1 MFLPTAF
8 GVAWVGSTNYCP
20 NDAADIWLM
29 PLDRLHMNV
38 FEITHSRMEAEID
51 ALESQLS
58 SKVREIVNWTFDHRA
73 RLVKPLLGYDSSA
86 VALTFVS
93 AAGKERDAY
102 GYHHLRRDIYDLC
115 TSTGVPITSRYT
127 VPSAHL
133 TVARFVCQKDFVSG
147 DGRIDSKKVR
157 RWVEAL
163 EGMNEWLQNEYWAS
177 ENPDRGEEEIKN
189 GGEWIVGQEKGLDH
203 RRGTLWYG
211 GGETVMLGRGF

>member
-1 MFLPTAF
+1 
-8 GVAWVGSTNYCP
+8 
-20 NDAADIWLM
+20 M

-38 FEITHSRMEAEID
+38 FEITHSRTEAEID

-58 SKVREIVNWTFDHRA
+58 PKVREIVDWTVDHRA

-86 VALTFVS
+86 VALTFVP
-93 AAGKERDAY
+93 AAGDGY
-102 GYHHLRRDIYDLC
+102 GYHHLRRDIYDLSAS
-115 TSTGVPITSRYT
+115 TSVPITSRYT

-133 TVARFVCQKDFVSG
+133 TVARFVDQKDFVGG
-147 DGRIDSKKVR
+147 DGRMDSDKVR
-157 RWVEAL
+157 RWVEVL
-163 EGMNEWLQNEYWAS
+163 EGMNEWLQNEYWPG
-177 ENPDRGEEEIKN
+177 ENPDRGEEGIKK